1 MDGWMDDWMNDGC
14 IKWMPMDAIGCN
26 RYIQGMKWMYKM
38 DTMDAMDTVD
48 IYIYIYM
55 RDEVDV

>member
-1 MDGWMDDWMNDGC
+1 MDDWMNDGC